1 MARKI
6 CYCPPQPRPLC
17 ERGVCVK
24 DLNFLR
30 EGSVLR
36 RGTFKRLFWAFTFM
50 IVMSAWLY
58 SLGVHSFR
66 VIEWLKG

>member
-1 MARKI
+1 
-6 CYCPPQPRPLC
+6 
-17 ERGVCVK
+17 VK